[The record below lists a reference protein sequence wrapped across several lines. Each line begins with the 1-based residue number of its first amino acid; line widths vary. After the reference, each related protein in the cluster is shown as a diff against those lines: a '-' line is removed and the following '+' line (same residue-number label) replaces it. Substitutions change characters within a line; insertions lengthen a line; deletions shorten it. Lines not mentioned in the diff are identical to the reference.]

1 MYSRRNHLGGD
12 LPRDQRGLG
21 ILPPDM
27 ATLAYTAI
35 RPDGSLVTGKGEAAS
50 EEALGNLLARER
62 LELVEVKEVGKRTT
76 GARMQRTTGKEKV
89 PRRQVA
95 DFFFQLGTLLK
106 AGVPLLQSLE
116 LVADGMGRSTLQV
129 VIRNVSVQ
137 IQSGNN
143 LQEAMAQ
150 FPGVFPEVV
159 LCLIRVAD
167 KTGTLPQV
175 CEELRAYLNWL
186 DKMAGEIKQAM
197 TYPIVLLVTV
207 SLFIVGMFTFVVPSF
222 AKVLKDMKIPLPALT
237 RFVLGVSDFFV
248 GNIISIVCTILL
260 IVVLGHEVPRR
271 FPAVAVWLDGLKLK
285 IPIFGPLNLMICISR
300 FGQNL
305 ATMYRSG
312 MLILESLQ
320 LSRDLIGNRKLAAA
334 LGRVHDGVASGRKI
348 AETMKETDV
357 FPPLV
362 LQMVQT
368 GENTGQLAESLQN
381 VTDYYNDVIPR
392 AIKRVF
398 GILQPLITFMMI
410 GMVALV
416 ALSIILPL
424 TQMMKVPK

>member
-1 MYSRRNHLGGD
+1 
-12 LPRDQRGLG
+12 
-21 ILPPDM
+21 M

-35 RPDGSLVTGKGEAAS
+35 RPDGKIVTGRGEAAS
-50 EEALGNLLARER
+50 EEALGNQLAKER
-62 LELVEVKEVGKRTT
+62 LELVEAKEVGRPNRTKNL
-76 GARMQRTTGKEKV
+76 RRTTGKEKA
-89 PRRQVA
+89 PRRDVA
-95 DFFFQLGTLLK
+95 DFFFQMGTLLK
-106 AGVPLLQSLE
+106 AGVPILQALE
-116 LVADGMGRSTLQV
+116 LVGDGMRAGNLQTV
-129 VIRNVSVQ
+129 VRNLAVQ
-137 IQSGNN
+137 IQGGTN

-159 LCLIRVAD
+159 LCLVRVAD
-167 KTGTLPQV
+167 KTGSLPQV

-207 SLFIVGMFTFVVPSF
+207 AIFIVGMFTFVVPSF

-248 GNIISIVCTILL
+248 GNIIPIVCTILL
-260 IVVLGHEVPRR
+260 IVVLAHELPRR
-271 FPAVAVWLDGLKLK
+271 FPAVAVWWDGVKLK

-312 MLILESLQ
+312 MLILESLS
-320 LSRDLIGNRKLAAA
+320 LSRDLIGNRKLAEA
-334 LGRVHDGVASGRKI
+334 LARVHDGVASGRKI
-348 AETMKETDV
+348 AETMKETDM

-368 GENTGQLAESLQN
+368 GENTGQLSESLQN

-410 GMVALV
+410 GIVAVV

-424 TQMMKVPK
+424 TQMMKIPK

>member
-1 MYSRRNHLGGD
+1 
-12 LPRDQRGLG
+12 
-21 ILPPDM
+21 M

-35 RPDGSLVTGKGEAAS
+35 RPDGKIVTGRGEATN
-50 EEALGNLLARER
+50 EEALGNQLAKER
-62 LELVEVKEVGKRTT
+62 LELVEAKEVGRPNRTKNL
-76 GARMQRTTGKEKV
+76 QRTTGKEKAS
-89 PRRQVA
+89 RRDVA
-95 DFFFQLGTLLK
+95 DFFFQMGTLLK
-106 AGVPLLQSLE
+106 AGVPILQALE
-116 LVADGMGRSTLQV
+116 LVGDGMRPGNLQTV
-129 VIRNVSVQ
+129 VRNLAVQ
-137 IQSGNN
+137 IQGGTN

-159 LCLIRVAD
+159 LCLVRVAD

-207 SLFIVGMFTFVVPSF
+207 ALFIVGMFTFVVPSF
-222 AKVLKDMKIPLPALT
+222 AKVLKDMKIDLPPLT
-237 RFVLGVSDFFV
+237 KFVLGVSDFFV
-248 GNIISIVCTILL
+248 GNIIPIVCTVLL
-260 IVVLGHEVPRR
+260 IVVVAHELPRR
-271 FPAVAVWLDGLKLK
+271 FPRVAVWLDGVKLK
-285 IPIFGPLNLMICISR
+285 IPVFGPLNLMICISR

-312 MLILESLQ
+312 MLILESLS
-320 LSRDLIGNRKLAAA
+320 LSRDLIGNRKLAEA
-334 LGRVHDGVASGRKI
+334 LARVHDGVASGRKI
-348 AETMKETDV
+348 AETMKETDM

-368 GENTGQLAESLQN
+368 GENTGQLSESLQN

-398 GILQPLITFMMI
+398 GILQPLITFMLI
-410 GMVALV
+410 GIVAVV

>member
-1 MYSRRNHLGGD
+1 
-12 LPRDQRGLG
+12 
-21 ILPPDM
+21 M
-27 ATLAYTAI
+27 AILAYTAI
-35 RPDGSLVTGKGEAAS
+35 RPDGKIVTGRGEAAS
-50 EEALGNLLARER
+50 EEALGNQLAKER
-62 LELVEVKEVGKRTT
+62 LELVEAKEVGRTNLT
-76 GARMQRTTGKEKV
+76 KNLRRTTGKEKA
-89 PRRQVA
+89 PRREVA
-95 DFFFQLGTLLK
+95 DFFFQMGTLLK
-106 AGVPLLQSLE
+106 AGVPILQTLE
-116 LVADGMGRSTLQV
+116 LVGDGMRPGNLQTV
-129 VIRNVSVQ
+129 VRNLAVQ
-137 IQSGNN
+137 IQGGTN

-159 LCLIRVAD
+159 ICLIRVAD
-167 KTGTLPQV
+167 KTGSLPQV

-207 SLFIVGMFTFVVPSF
+207 GLFIVGMFTFVVPSF

-237 RFVLGVSDFFV
+237 KFVLGVSDFFV
-248 GNIISIVCTILL
+248 GNIIPIVCTILL
-260 IVVLGHEVPRR
+260 IVVLAHELPRR
-271 FPAVAVWLDGLKLK
+271 FPAVAVWLDGMKLK
-285 IPIFGPLNLMICISR
+285 IPVFGSLNLMICISR

-312 MLILESLQ
+312 MLILESLS

-334 LGRVHDGVASGRKI
+334 LTRVHDGVASGRKI
-348 AETMKETDV
+348 AETMRETDM

-398 GILQPLITFMMI
+398 GILQPLITFMLI
-410 GMVALV
+410 GIVALV

-424 TQMMKVPK
+424 TQMMKIPK

>member
-1 MYSRRNHLGGD
+1 
-12 LPRDQRGLG
+12 
-21 ILPPDM
+21 M

-35 RPDGSLVTGKGEAAS
+35 RPDGKIVTGRGEATN
-50 EEALGNLLARER
+50 EEALGNQLAKER
-62 LELVEVKEVGKRTT
+62 LELVEAKEVGRPNRTKNL
-76 GARMQRTTGKEKV
+76 RRTTGKEKA
-89 PRRQVA
+89 PRRDVA
-95 DFFFQLGTLLK
+95 DFFFQMGTLLK
-106 AGVPLLQSLE
+106 AGVPILQALE
-116 LVADGMGRSTLQV
+116 LVGDGMRPGNLQTV
-129 VIRNVSVQ
+129 VRNLAVQ
-137 IQSGNN
+137 IQGGTN

-159 LCLIRVAD
+159 LCLVRVAD

-207 SLFIVGMFTFVVPSF
+207 ALFIVGMFTFVVPSF

-248 GNIISIVCTILL
+248 GNIIPIICTILL
-260 IVVLGHEVPRR
+260 IVVLGHELPRR
-271 FPAVAVWLDGLKLK
+271 FPRVAVWLDGMKLK
-285 IPIFGPLNLMICISR
+285 IPIFGPLNMMICISR

-312 MLILESLQ
+312 MLILESLL

-334 LGRVHDGVASGRKI
+334 LTRVHDGVASGRKI
-348 AETMKETDV
+348 AETMKETDM

-368 GENTGQLAESLQN
+368 GENTGQLSESLQN

-398 GILQPLITFMMI
+398 GILQPLITFMLI
-410 GMVALV
+410 GIVAVV

>member
-1 MYSRRNHLGGD
+1 
-12 LPRDQRGLG
+12 
-21 ILPPDM
+21 M

-35 RPDGSLVTGKGEAAS
+35 RPDGKIVTGRGEAAS
-50 EEALGNLLARER
+50 EEALGNQLAKER
-62 LELVEVKEVGKRTT
+62 LELVEAKEVGRPNRAKNLR
-76 GARMQRTTGKEKV
+76 RTTGKEKA
-89 PRRQVA
+89 PRRDVA
-95 DFFFQLGTLLK
+95 DFFFQMGTLLK
-106 AGVPLLQSLE
+106 AGVPILQALE
-116 LVADGMGRSTLQV
+116 LVGDGMRPGNLQTV
-129 VIRNVSVQ
+129 VRNLAVQ
-137 IQSGNN
+137 IQGGTN

-150 FPGVFPEVV
+150 FPGVFPDVV
-159 LCLIRVAD
+159 ICLIRVAD

-186 DKMAGEIKQAM
+186 DKMAGEIKQAT

-207 SLFIVGMFTFVVPSF
+207 AIFIVGMFSFVVPSF
-222 AKVLKDMKIPLPALT
+222 AKVLKDMNIPLPALT

-248 GNIISIVCTILL
+248 GNIIPIVCTILL
-260 IVVLGHEVPRR
+260 ILVLAHEVPRR
-271 FPAVAVWLDGLKLK
+271 FPAVAVWMDGMKLR

-312 MLILESLQ
+312 MLILESLS

-334 LGRVHDGVASGRKI
+334 LTRVHDGVASGRKI
-348 AETMKETDV
+348 AETMRETDM

-398 GILQPLITFMMI
+398 GILQPLITFMLI
-410 GMVALV
+410 GIVALV

-424 TQMMKVPK
+424 TQMMKIPK

>member
-1 MYSRRNHLGGD
+1 
-12 LPRDQRGLG
+12 
-21 ILPPDM
+21 M

-35 RPDGSLVTGKGEAAS
+35 RPDGKIVTGRGEATN
-50 EEALGNLLARER
+50 EEALGNQLAKER
-62 LELVEVKEVGKRTT
+62 LELVEAKEVGRPNRTKNL
-76 GARMQRTTGKEKV
+76 QRTTGKEKA
-89 PRRQVA
+89 PRRDVA
-95 DFFFQLGTLLK
+95 DFFFQMGTLLK
-106 AGVPLLQSLE
+106 AGVPILQALE
-116 LVADGMGRSTLQV
+116 LVGDGMRPSNLQTV
-129 VIRNVSVQ
+129 VRNLAVQ
-137 IQSGNN
+137 IQGGTN

-159 LCLIRVAD
+159 LCLVRVAD

-207 SLFIVGMFTFVVPSF
+207 ALFIVGMFTFVVPSF
-222 AKVLKDMKIPLPALT
+222 AKVLKDMKIDLPPLT

-248 GNIISIVCTILL
+248 GNIIPIVCTILL
-260 IVVLGHEVPRR
+260 IVVLAHELPRR
-271 FPAVAVWLDGLKLK
+271 FPRVAVWLDGVKLK
-285 IPIFGPLNLMICISR
+285 IPVFGPLNLMICISR

-312 MLILESLQ
+312 MLILESLS
-320 LSRDLIGNRKLAAA
+320 LSRDLIGNRKLAEA
-334 LGRVHDGVASGRKI
+334 LARVHDGVASGRKI
-348 AETMKETDV
+348 AETMKETDM

-368 GENTGQLAESLQN
+368 GENTGQLSESLQN

-398 GILQPLITFMMI
+398 GILQPLITFMLI
-410 GMVALV
+410 GIVAVV

>member
-1 MYSRRNHLGGD
+1 
-12 LPRDQRGLG
+12 
-21 ILPPDM
+21 M

-35 RPDGSLVTGKGEAAS
+35 RPDGKIVTGRGEATN
-50 EEALGNLLARER
+50 EEALGNQLAKER
-62 LELVEVKEVGKRTT
+62 LELVEAKEVGRPSRTKNL
-76 GARMQRTTGKEKV
+76 QRTTGKEKA
-89 PRRQVA
+89 PRRDVA
-95 DFFFQLGTLLK
+95 DFFFQMGTLLK
-106 AGVPLLQSLE
+106 AGVPILQALE
-116 LVADGMGRSTLQV
+116 LVGDGMRPGNLQTV
-129 VIRNVSVQ
+129 VRNLAVQ
-137 IQSGNN
+137 IQGGTN

-159 LCLIRVAD
+159 LCLVRVAD
-167 KTGTLPQV
+167 KTGTLSQV

-207 SLFIVGMFTFVVPSF
+207 ALFIVGMFTFVVPSF
-222 AKVLKDMKIPLPALT
+222 AKVLKDMKIDLPPLT
-237 RFVLGVSDFFV
+237 KFVLGVSDFFV
-248 GNIISIVCTILL
+248 GNIIPIVCTVLL
-260 IVVLGHEVPRR
+260 IVVVAHELPRR
-271 FPAVAVWLDGLKLK
+271 FPRVAVWLDGVKLK
-285 IPIFGPLNLMICISR
+285 IPVFGPLNMMICISR

-312 MLILESLQ
+312 MLILESLS
-320 LSRDLIGNRKLAAA
+320 LSRDLIGNRKLAEA
-334 LGRVHDGVASGRKI
+334 LTRVHDGVASGRKI
-348 AETMKETDV
+348 AETMKETDM

-398 GILQPLITFMMI
+398 GILQPLITFMLI
-410 GMVALV
+410 GIVAVV

>member
-1 MYSRRNHLGGD
+1 
-12 LPRDQRGLG
+12 
-21 ILPPDM
+21 M

-35 RPDGSLVTGKGEAAS
+35 RPDGKIVTGRGEAAS
-50 EEALGNLLARER
+50 EEALGNQLAKER
-62 LELVEVKEVGKRTT
+62 LELVEAKEVGRPN
-76 GARMQRTTGKEKV
+76 RMKNLRRTTGKEKA
-89 PRRQVA
+89 PRRDVA
-95 DFFFQLGTLLK
+95 DFFFQMGTLLK
-106 AGVPLLQSLE
+106 AGVPILQALE
-116 LVADGMGRSTLQV
+116 LVADGMRPGNLQTV
-129 VIRNVSVQ
+129 VRNLAVQ
-137 IQSGNN
+137 IQGGTN

-150 FPGVFPEVV
+150 FPGVFPDVV
-159 LCLIRVAD
+159 ICLIRVAD

-186 DKMAGEIKQAM
+186 DKMAGEIKQAT

-207 SLFIVGMFTFVVPSF
+207 AIFIVGMFTFVVPSF

-237 RFVLGVSDFFV
+237 RFVLGASDFFV
-248 GNIISIVCTILL
+248 GNIIPIVCTILL
-260 IVVLGHEVPRR
+260 ILVLAHEVPRR
-271 FPAVAVWLDGLKLK
+271 FPGVAVWMDGMKLR

-312 MLILESLQ
+312 MLILESLS

-398 GILQPLITFMMI
+398 GILQPLITFMLI
-410 GMVALV
+410 GIVAVV

-424 TQMMKVPK
+424 TEMMKVPK

>member
-1 MYSRRNHLGGD
+1 
-12 LPRDQRGLG
+12 
-21 ILPPDM
+21 
-27 ATLAYTAI
+27 
-35 RPDGSLVTGKGEAAS
+35 
-50 EEALGNLLARER
+50 
-62 LELVEVKEVGKRTT
+62 
-76 GARMQRTTGKEKV
+76 
-89 PRRQVA
+89 
-95 DFFFQLGTLLK
+95 
-106 AGVPLLQSLE
+106 
-116 LVADGMGRSTLQV
+116 
-129 VIRNVSVQ
+129 
-137 IQSGNN
+137 
-143 LQEAMAQ
+143 
-150 FPGVFPEVV
+150 VV
-159 LCLIRVAD
+159 LCLVRVAD

-207 SLFIVGMFTFVVPSF
+207 GLFIVGMFTFVVPSF

-237 RFVLGVSDFFV
+237 KFVLGVSDFFV
-248 GNIISIVCTILL
+248 GNVVSIICTILL
-260 IVVLGHEVPRR
+260 IVVLGHELPRR
-271 FPAVAVWLDGLKLK
+271 FPGLAVWLDGVKLK
-285 IPIFGPLNLMICISR
+285 IPVFGPLNLMICISR

-312 MLILESLQ
+312 MLILESLL

-334 LGRVHDGVASGRKI
+334 LTRVHDGVASGRKI
-348 AETMKETDV
+348 AETMKETDM

-398 GILQPLITFMMI
+398 GILQPLITFMLI
-410 GMVALV
+410 GIVAVV

-424 TQMMKVPK
+424 TQMMKIPK

>member
-1 MYSRRNHLGGD
+1 
-12 LPRDQRGLG
+12 
-21 ILPPDM
+21 M

-35 RPDGSLVTGKGEAAS
+35 RPDGKIVTGRGEAAN
-50 EEALGNLLARER
+50 EEALGNQLAKER
-62 LELVEVKEVGKRTT
+62 LELVESKEVGRTNLT
-76 GARMQRTTGKEKV
+76 KNLRRTTGKEKA
-89 PRRQVA
+89 PRRDVA
-95 DFFFQLGTLLK
+95 DFFFQVGTLLK
-106 AGVPLLQSLE
+106 AGVPILQTLE
-116 LVADGMGRSTLQV
+116 LVGDGMRPGNLQTV
-129 VIRNVSVQ
+129 VRNLAVQ
-137 IQSGNN
+137 IQGGTN

-159 LCLIRVAD
+159 ICLIRVAD
-167 KTGTLPQV
+167 KTGTLPQI

-186 DKMAGEIKQAM
+186 DKMTGEIKQAM

-207 SLFIVGMFTFVVPSF
+207 GLFIVGMFTFVVPSF

-237 RFVLGVSDFFV
+237 KFVLGVSDFFV
-248 GNIISIVCTILL
+248 GNIVPIICTILFF
-260 IVVLGHEVPRR
+260 VVLLHEVPRR
-271 FPAVAVWLDGLKLK
+271 FPAVAVWLDGMKLK
-285 IPIFGPLNLMICISR
+285 IPVFGPLNLMICISR

-312 MLILESLQ
+312 MLILESLS

-334 LGRVHDGVASGRKI
+334 LTRVHDGVASGRKI
-348 AETMKETDV
+348 AETMRETDM

-398 GILQPLITFMMI
+398 GILQPLITFMLI
-410 GMVALV
+410 GIVAMV

-424 TQMMKVPK
+424 TQMMKIPK

>member
-1 MYSRRNHLGGD
+1 
-12 LPRDQRGLG
+12 
-21 ILPPDM
+21 M

-35 RPDGSLVTGKGEAAS
+35 RPDGKIVTGRGEAAS
-50 EEALGNLLARER
+50 EEALGNQLARER
-62 LELVEVKEVGKRTT
+62 LELVEVKEVGRPN
-76 GARMQRTTGKEKV
+76 RMKNLRRTTGKEKA
-89 PRRQVA
+89 PRRDVA
-95 DFFFQLGTLLK
+95 DFFFQMGTLLK
-106 AGVPLLQSLE
+106 AGVPILQALE
-116 LVADGMGRSTLQV
+116 LVADGMRPGNLQTV
-129 VIRNVSVQ
+129 VRNLAVQ
-137 IQSGNN
+137 IQGGTN

-150 FPGVFPEVV
+150 FPGVFPDVV
-159 LCLIRVAD
+159 ICLIRVAD

-186 DKMAGEIKQAM
+186 DKMAGEIKQAT

-207 SLFIVGMFTFVVPSF
+207 AIFIVGMFTFVVPSF

-237 RFVLGVSDFFV
+237 RFVLGASDFFV
-248 GNIISIVCTILL
+248 GNIIPIVCTILL
-260 IVVLGHEVPRR
+260 ILVLAHEVPRR
-271 FPAVAVWLDGLKLK
+271 FPAVAVWMDGMKLR

-312 MLILESLQ
+312 MLILESLA

-398 GILQPLITFMMI
+398 GILQPLITFMLI
-410 GMVALV
+410 GIVAVV

-424 TQMMKVPK
+424 TEMMKVPK